1 MRQQQFLG
9 IGLVVL
15 VLIIQFAPM
24 VFDGLSPTGTD
35 VIGGLGKT
43 HQVNTFEKQ
52 TGERPLWNPYIFSG
66 LPLYH
71 RLSAQDLGVEQIVN
85 TVFNT
90 TGRRCVAYYVI
101 GAVGFFF
108 LAQFLGVPVWGA
120 ALGSLAFVLMP
131 HYEVLIQAGHFQK
144 FRPIMFL
151 PWVVLTFL
159 YLLKRGFWMSV
170 ALFTLAFATQ
180 VRTKHYQIVFYT
192 ILILI
197 FLAVPYIIQRIR
209 EKEWKQLLSRIGL
222 FSIAMI
228 LTLLMSLQVLW
239 TVKEYTPYSIRG
251 GSGDG
256 TRSGLDYD
264 YATGWSFS
272 PEELLSLIIPDAYG
286 RASVMTYKGDA
297 VPQLK
302 NQRIPGYWGGLNST
316 EGGDY
321 MGIVV
326 VILGVIG
333 VIAAFRKKQ
342 PHMMALT
349 IFLPFAFLLSFGRYV
364 PFLHRLFFEFVPYFD
379 KFRVPS
385 MILTVIYFCGAVLA
399 AWGLK
404 TLLESETVQKWKKPV
419 LIIGIVLIVIALFP
433 VLFKSA
439 FSFEKAGEAGR
450 YQEGVIE
457 LIKAARYDM
466 MKQDA
471 LRMLLFSVLAC
482 GTLFFFTSERLTKL
496 ALVVI
501 LGGLLLVDMIQVDR
515 RFLKNLNSKERLEAR
530 YFAPTPT
537 NRFLL
542 QDDSVYR
549 IFPLQQ
555 DVWNNNDWSY
565 YHQNIGGYNP
575 AKLRAY
581 QDVIESCVYQ
591 GWDSDLPI
599 NWNILNMLNA
609 KYIIIPGRLDKP
621 WLKLVNSDAESQLLT
636 YENTQVLPRAFFVGA
651 TEVIQEHRKRLVR
664 MNDRSFR
671 PDSVAIL
678 EKPLD
683 AEIAKPQ
690 VSSTRVT
697 RFEPNRVHFE
707 VETDVQSLLVIS
719 EIYYP
724 KGWTAKIDGVKTEI
738 YKTNHIL
745 RSIVVPAGS
754 HEVTMEFAPR
764 SYTLSSKLSA
774 LINGLILVAI
784 AVLGFFQWRKRGKE
798 AA

>member
-1 MRQQQFLG
+1 
-9 IGLVVL
+9 LVVF
-15 VLIIQFAPM
+15 VLILQFAPM

-35 VIGGLGKT
+35 VIGGLGKV
-43 HQVNTFEKQ
+43 HQVKQFEKE
-52 TGERPLWNPYIFSG
+52 TGERPLWNPYVFSG
-66 LPLYH
+66 MPLYH
-71 RLSAQDLGVEQIVN
+71 RLSAHDFSVEQIVN

-90 TGRRCVAYYVI
+90 TGRRCVVYYVI
-101 GAVGFFF
+101 GAIGFFF

-144 FRPIMFL
+144 FRPLMFL

-159 YLLKRGFWMSV
+159 YLLKQGNWMSV

-192 ILILI
+192 LLILV
-197 FLAVPYIIQRIR
+197 FLAVPYIVQRIR

-222 FSIAMI
+222 FSIAML

-239 TVKEYTPYSIRG
+239 TVKEYAPYSIRG

-256 TRSGLDYD
+256 TRTGLDYD

-272 PEELLSLIIPDAYG
+272 PNEMLSLVIPDAYG
-286 RASVMTYKGDA
+286 RSSAVTYKGDA
-297 VPQLK
+297 VTQLK
-302 NQRIPGYWGGLNST
+302 NRRIPGYWGGMPST

-321 MGIVV
+321 MGVVV

-333 VIAAFRKKQ
+333 VIAAFRKRQ
-342 PHMMALT
+342 SEMMALSV
-349 IFLPFAFLLSFGRYV
+349 FLPFAFLLSFGNHF
-364 PFLHRLFFEFVPYFD
+364 PLLHKFFFKFMPYFD

-404 TLLESETVQKWKKPV
+404 TLLESKIVLTWKKPV
-419 LIIGIVLIVIALFP
+419 LIVGIILIVIALFP
-433 VLFKSA
+433 ILFKSA

-450 YQEGVIE
+450 YQEGMIE
-457 LIKAARYDM
+457 LIKAARYDL

-471 LRMLLFSVLAC
+471 LRMLFFTVLAC
-482 GTLFFFTSERLTKL
+482 GTLFFFTTERLTKL

-501 LGGLLLVDMIQVDR
+501 LGGLLIVDMIQVDR
-515 RFLKNLNSKERLEAR
+515 RFLQNLNSKERLETR

-537 NRFLL
+537 NRYLL
-542 QDDSVYR
+542 QDKSTYR

-555 DVWNNNDWSY
+555 DVWANNDWSY
-565 YHQNIGGYNP
+565 YHQNVGGYDP

-591 GWDSDLPI
+591 GWDRELPI

-609 KYIIIPGRLDKP
+609 KYLIYPGQLDKP
-621 WLKLVNSDAESQLLT
+621 WLKLVHSDNENKLLT
-636 YENTQVLPRAFFVGA
+636 YENTQALPRAFFVGA
-651 TEVIQEHRKRLVR
+651 TEVISEHQKRLMR
-664 MNDRSFR
+664 MNDQSFV

-678 EKPLD
+678 EKLLD
-683 AEIAKPQ
+683 ADIAMPQ

-697 RFEPNRVHFE
+697 KFEPNRIHFE
-707 VETDVQSLLVIS
+707 VETDVQSLLVVS
-719 EIYYP
+719 EVYYA
-724 KGWTAKIDGVKTEI
+724 KGWTAKVDGQETQI

-754 HEVTMEFAPR
+754 HEVTMEFAPQ
-764 SYTLSSKLSA
+764 SFTISSKLSG
-774 LINGLILVAI
+774 LINGLILLAI
-784 AVLGFFQWRKRGKE
+784 AVLGVFQWKKRRKE
-798 AA
+798 SA